1 MVVQQHRSGGGARA
15 VCALAAMGV
24 MAAAAGC
31 SGGGGDRAA
40 ADDRAGPGAVEAVR
54 QAAAVLTGAD
64 AGDASSARVT
74 GKPGGKDGAEG
85 SPAQA
90 GARAG
95 AGTRAGAGRKAG
107 AGTTA
112 KVNTSMETAAGG
124 TRVTIRGRG
133 TYDFRSRSG
142 RLKVVLPQ
150 DAVGKEEHLP
160 ITELL
165 APGALYM
172 MNRGAGVPKDKWVRI
187 DTTALADG
195 NLVTGGATDPMAA
208 AELLL
213 GARAVTYLGESDLAG
228 VTVRHYRGT
237 TDIGRAARQVPA
249 ASRGALTAAAKG
261 FRTDTVPFDAYLDE
275 QGRLR
280 KVRHRFSFANEGPA
294 VEVVSTTLLYGF
306 GGPVSVKIPAGRD
319 IYTGEIRQ
327 GQQP

>member
-1 MVVQQHRSGGGARA
+1 M
-15 VCALAAMGV
+15 CALAAMGV

-31 SGGGGDRAA
+31 SGGGGGVRAA

-54 QAAAVLTGAD
+54 RAASVLTGTGPGTTS
-64 AGDASSARVT
+64 AGAVTAPSAPRTTSAGAVTTSSA
-74 GKPGGKDGAEG
+74 P
-85 SPAQA
+85 
-90 GARAG
+90 
-95 AGTRAGAGRKAG
+95 
-107 AGTTA
+107 GTTA
-112 KVNTSMETAAGG
+112 KVSTSMETAAGG

-142 RLKVVLPQ
+142 RLRVVLPQ

-165 APGALYM
+165 TPGALYM

-187 DTTALADG
+187 DTTSLADG

-213 GARAVTYLGESDLAG
+213 GARGVTYLGESDLAG

-237 TDIGRAARQVPA
+237 ADIGRAARLAPA
-249 ASRGALTAAAKG
+249 PSRGALAAAAKG
-261 FRTDTVPFDAYLDE
+261 FRTDAVPFDAYLDE

-306 GGPVSVKIPAGRD
+306 GVPVSVPLPAGRD
-319 IYTGEIRQ
+319 IYTGEVRQ